1 MSFGIVCYIRVFGS
15 RIAKKDINL
24 IMAAE
29 TPSKVSEKQALAD
42 AERLAGA
49 PKASPKCSSKTRTP
63 EKTPLKRP
71 AARRDENQR
80 KTVKQAKALKRPASN
95 NDSTEVAGPSV
106 EPSKGDE
113 ETNKSTNK
121 AKKKDQEK
129 AQKLKI
135 EEPQEET
142 PDPGVEAS
150 TETADR
156 TKETRDYA
164 KAGYFHRNFSK
175 LPEEAQSSVSVSCFL
190 QVFSKKFRAVF
201 LHYVRGRCRKL
212 SKGRFG
218 PREEDSVG
226 KPSRTERFQRLLHLQ
241 LGMSGCEN
249 AVYLHGEN
257 QRFPEGSRYAQVF
270 DDFEAWF
277 RTSFAEGYGGW

>member
-1 MSFGIVCYIRVFGS
+1 
-15 RIAKKDINL
+15 
-24 IMAAE
+24 MAAE

-63 EKTPLKRP
+63 QQTPLKRP
-71 AARRDENQR
+71 AARRDEHQR

-150 TETADR
+150 TETADK

-175 LPEEAQSSVSVSCFL
+175 LPEEAQSFVSVSCFL
-190 QVFSKKFRAVF
+190 QVFSNNFRVF
-201 LHYVRGRCRKL
+201 FFHFVCGRCRKL
-212 SKGRFG
+212 SKG
-218 PREEDSVG
+218 
-226 KPSRTERFQRLLHLQ
+226 KIWTERRRL
-241 LGMSGCEN
+241 S
-249 AVYLHGEN
+249 
-257 QRFPEGSRYAQVF
+257 
-270 DDFEAWF
+270 W
-277 RTSFAEGYGGW
+277 

>member
-1 MSFGIVCYIRVFGS
+1 M
-15 RIAKKDINL
+15 
-24 IMAAE
+24 
-29 TPSKVSEKQALAD
+29 
-42 AERLAGA
+42 
-49 PKASPKCSSKTRTP
+49 
-63 EKTPLKRP
+63 
-71 AARRDENQR
+71 
-80 KTVKQAKALKRPASN
+80 
-95 NDSTEVAGPSV
+95 

-150 TETADR
+150 TETADK
-156 TKETRDYA
+156 TTETRDYA

-190 QVFSKKFRAVF
+190 QVFSKNFRAVF

-212 SKGRFG
+212 SKG
-218 PREEDSVG
+218 
-226 KPSRTERFQRLLHLQ
+226 KI
-241 LGMSGCEN
+241 
-249 AVYLHGEN
+249 
-257 QRFPEGSRYAQVF
+257 
-270 DDFEAWF
+270 
-277 RTSFAEGYGGW
+277 

>member
-1 MSFGIVCYIRVFGS
+1 M
-15 RIAKKDINL
+15 
-24 IMAAE
+24 
-29 TPSKVSEKQALAD
+29 
-42 AERLAGA
+42 
-49 PKASPKCSSKTRTP
+49 
-63 EKTPLKRP
+63 
-71 AARRDENQR
+71 
-80 KTVKQAKALKRPASN
+80 
-95 NDSTEVAGPSV
+95 

-150 TETADR
+150 TETADK

-164 KAGYFHRNFSK
+164 KAGYFHRSFSK

-190 QVFSKKFRAVF
+190 LVFSNNFRAVF
-201 LHYVRGRCRKL
+201 CIMCVAGAESFPRE
-212 SKGRFG
+212 RFE

-241 LGMSGCEN
+241 LGLSGCEN
-249 AVYLHGEN
+249 AVDLHGEKPKVP
-257 QRFPEGSRYAQVF
+257 RGLSVCPSL
-270 DDFEAWF
+270 
-277 RTSFAEGYGGW
+277 

>member
-1 MSFGIVCYIRVFGS
+1 M
-15 RIAKKDINL
+15 DINR

-29 TPSKVSEKQALAD
+29 TPPKVSEKQALAD

-80 KTVKQAKALKRPASN
+80 KTVKQAKALKRPPSN

-150 TETADR
+150 TETADKA
-156 TKETRDYA
+156 KETRDYA

-175 LPEEAQSSVSVSCFL
+175 LPEEAQSFVSASCFL
-190 QVFSKKFRAVF
+190 QVFSNNFPVFFSFCVGQVQKAFQGKDLNREKKTQLVNQAVQ
-201 LHYVRGRCRKL
+201 KD
-212 SKGRFG
+212 SKGSYTFNL
-218 PREEDSVG
+218 DCQAVKMLSTY
-226 KPSRTERFQRLLHLQ
+226 TEK
-241 LGMSGCEN
+241 
-249 AVYLHGEN
+249 N
-257 QRFPEGSRYAQVF
+257 QRFPEGCRYAQVF